1 MCSNHNRRKRP
12 RAARAVCGGLA
23 RLRSGVGSFTGGPR
37 PRESLV
43 LGLRL
48 QRPPVHLPAPHA
60 ARPLRP
66 ASARAAGEPR
76 APATE
81 GGGGPLLTF
90 HAPGVHRGR
99 SGQPQTR
106 CLLRGASCETGRGCR
121 APQHPWVRRKNK
133 PQHPLL
139 SGLNNRWPLVVS
151 FYQRE
156 GSKAA
161 GLLFVASL
169 ESSLSRQRP
178 RENKPAPGAPSR
190 G

>member
-1 MCSNHNRRKRP
+1 MRGAGSAQERRRQFHRRP
-12 RAARAVCGGLA
+12 EATRK
-23 RLRSGVGSFTGGPR
+23 PR
-37 PRESLV
+37 
-43 LGLRL
+43 
-48 QRPPVHLPAPHA
+48 
-60 ARPLRP
+60 
-66 ASARAAGEPR
+66 ARAAPPKATC
-76 APATE
+76 APAGTPRGPAPPPCQRPGGGRTQGTCHR
-81 GGGGPLLTF
+81 GGGGALAYVPCS
-90 HAPGVHRGR
+90 GVHRGR